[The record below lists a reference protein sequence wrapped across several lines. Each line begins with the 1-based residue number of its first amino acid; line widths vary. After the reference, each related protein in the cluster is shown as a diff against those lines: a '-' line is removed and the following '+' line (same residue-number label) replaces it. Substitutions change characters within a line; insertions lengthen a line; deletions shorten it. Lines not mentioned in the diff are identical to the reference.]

1 MSSFAFFLIGGLLL
15 AHSGYS
21 SYELHQFAK
30 EFGTEL
36 KSIPSDI
43 TLETI
48 AGIMIVV
55 IAAVGSINKASK
67 LSINNEIVPP
77 QNRYLKEIEMKKA
90 TKEHETIGINDYQGF
105 ESRISFID
113 IQKKRNEFSD
123 WIKKEKH
130 D

>member
-1 MSSFAFFLIGGLLL
+1 MSSFGFFLIGGLLL
-15 AHSGYS
+15 VHSGYS

-36 KSIPSDI
+36 KSIPTDI
-43 TLETI
+43 TLEVI

-55 IAAVGSINKASK
+55 IAAIRNISK
-67 LSINNEIVPP
+67 PSRLSINNEIIPP
-77 QNRYLKEIEMKKA
+77 QNKYLKEIEMKKA